1 MASKGVIERNKAVKR
16 AVVRYAAT
24 RERLKLMARDKT
36 ADISERLSAQFKLDA
51 LPRSS
56 SSVRFRSRCSMTG
69 RGRGCYRKFG
79 LSRIKFRELAMEGML
94 PGVRKASW

>member
-1 MASKGVIERNKAVKR
+1 MASKGVIERNNAVK
-16 AVVRYAAT
+16 AT
-24 RERLKLMARDKT
+24 IEKYSAKREQLRLLSRDRGL
-36 ADISERLSAQFKLDA
+36 DVSGRMSAQFKLDA

-56 SSVRFRSRCSMTG
+56 SSVRFRLRCCMTG

-79 LSRIKFRELAMEGML
+79 LSRIKFRELAMSGML